1 MNENETNAA
10 PIVPPTGAS
19 GCSALPEWQT
29 RQRVITATITVVV
42 NTHDKAK
49 MLEVAGFRK
58 RDLEDW
64 LKRHRKDIENEMAYS
79 DAISI
84 NVVMGYTDE

>member
-19 GCSALPEWQT
+19 GCSTIPEWQT
-29 RQRVITATITVVV
+29 RQRVVTATIRVIV

-49 MLEVAGFRK
+49 MYKVASFRK

-64 LKRHRKDIENEMAYS
+64 LKRHRKDIENEMAYC
-79 DAISI
+79 DAVSI
-84 NVVMGYTDE
+84 DVVMGYADE